1 MTGPYAIARSAGL
14 AVLAGAT
21 LVLVATPGQAAS
33 CNALRAEI
41 SRIAAGS
48 AQSPAYRKWSAAA
61 EQQKAALGLA
71 QRDARHLGCNG
82 AASAG
87 SCNTLTGKIKRMR
100 ANLAKIERQ
109 RDRRAQPGQARR
121 KRQLERTLANQG
133 CDRTRTAKKGGGLLA
148 LFGIGR
154 RDGANDAV
162 TTASSLQSATRS
174 SVTITSA
181 QPDFTTSQPSGP
193 TYRTMC
199 VRTCDG
205 FYFPV
210 SFSTGSE
217 GFGRDTAICRSM
229 CPGAEAQLYVH
240 RNPGETVDNLVSVEG
255 LPYTDLPNAYRFRKT
270 YVSGCGCQPKPGGRQ
285 SMASLIRS
293 GDAVAAQSLR
303 DTQGSGGLGIDSL
316 RETLATPV
324 ASRADA
330 VPDGADPDTRM
341 NVELGFAPQPASM
354 RLPVL
359 GGTGTSVSG
368 VAKSADAVD
377 DGSDVQTAPATVQP
391 KQNVRIIGPRYFV
404 AQ

>member
-1 MTGPYAIARSAGL
+1 MTGPYAFARSASL
-14 AVLAGAT
+14 AVLAGVAM
-21 LVLVATPGQAAS
+21 LVATAPAQAAS
-33 CNALRAEI
+33 CSALRAEI
-41 SRIAAGS
+41 SRISADS
-48 AQSPAYRKWSAAA
+48 AQSPEYRKWSKAAK
-61 EQQKAALGLA
+61 QQKAALGLA
-71 QRDARHLGCNG
+71 ERDARHLGCKG
-82 AASAG
+82 AAASAG
-87 SCNTLTGKIKRMR
+87 SCKALTGKIERMR

-109 RDRRAQPGQARR
+109 RDRRARPDQTRR
-121 KRQLERTLANQG
+121 KRQLERTLASQG
-133 CDRTRTAKKGGGLLA
+133 CDRPREATSGGGLLA

-154 RDGANDAV
+154 RDDPGNAV
-162 TTASSLQSATRS
+162 TSASSTPATTRS
-174 SVTITSA
+174 TVTITSA
-181 QPDFTTSQPSGP
+181 QPDFTTSRPSGP

-229 CPGAEAQLYVH
+229 CPGAEAQLFVH
-240 RNPGETVDNLVSVEG
+240 RNPGETVDNLVSVDG
-255 LPYTDLPNAYRFRKT
+255 VPYTDLPNAYRFRKT

-303 DTQGSGGLGIDSL
+303 DSQSTPGLGIDAL
-316 RETLATPV
+316 RDTLATMTPS
-324 ASRADA
+324 AS

-341 NVELGFAPQPASM
+341 NVELGFAPQPATM

-359 GGTGTSVSG
+359 GASSAPSETQ
-368 VAKSADAVD
+368 VAEER
-377 DGSDVQTAPATVQP
+377 GQEVQTAPATVQP
-391 KQNVRIIGPRYFV
+391 KENVRIVGPRYFV

>member
-1 MTGPYAIARSAGL
+1 MTGPYAIARSASL
-14 AVLAGAT
+14 AVLAG
-21 LVLVATPGQAAS
+21 VAVFFTAAPAQAAS

-41 SRIAAGS
+41 SRISSGS
-48 AQSPAYRKWSAAA
+48 AQSPEYRKWSKAAK
-61 EQQKAALGLA
+61 QQKAALGLA
-71 QRDARHLGCNG
+71 QRDARHLGCSG
-82 AASAG
+82 AGAAG
-87 SCNTLTGKIKRMR
+87 SCKALSGKIKRMR

-109 RDRRAQPGQARR
+109 RDRRARPDQARR
-121 KRQLERTLANQG
+121 KKQLERTLASQG
-133 CDRTRTAKKGGGLLA
+133 CGQPREARSGGGLLA

-154 RDGANDAV
+154 RNETGDAV
-162 TTASSLQSATRS
+162 TGASSVQSAARS

-181 QPDFTTSQPSGP
+181 QPSFTTSRRSGP

-229 CPGAEAQLYVH
+229 CPGAEAQLFVH
-240 RNPGETVDNLVSVEG
+240 RNPGETVDNLVSVDG
-255 LPYTDLPNAYRFRKT
+255 LPYGDLPNAYRFRET

-303 DTQGSGGLGIDSL
+303 DTQSTGGLGIDAL
-316 RETLATPV
+316 RDTLATLAPS
-324 ASRADA
+324 AS

-341 NVELGFAPQPASM
+341 NVELGFAPQPATM

-359 GGTGTSVSG
+359 GGTPAPSESQ
-368 VAKSADAVD
+368 VAAGKDNE
-377 DGSDVQTAPATVQP
+377 VQTAPAAVQP
-391 KQNVRIIGPRYFV
+391 KENVRIVGPRYFV

>member
-1 MTGPYAIARSAGL
+1 MTGPYAFARSASL
-14 AVLAGAT
+14 AVLAGVAVFLAT
-21 LVLVATPGQAAS
+21 TPAQAAS
-33 CNALRAEI
+33 CTALRAEI
-41 SRIAAGS
+41 SRISADS
-48 AQSPAYRKWSAAA
+48 AQSPEYRKWSKAAK
-61 EQQKAALGLA
+61 QQKAALALA
-71 QRDARHLGCNG
+71 ERDARHLGCNG
-82 AASAG
+82 AAAAG
-87 SCNTLTGKIKRMR
+87 SCKALTGKIKRMR

-109 RDRRAQPGQARR
+109 RDRRARPDQTRR
-121 KRQLERTLANQG
+121 KRQLERTLASQG
-133 CDRTRTAKKGGGLLA
+133 CDRPREAKSGGGLLA

-154 RDGANDAV
+154 RDDPGDAV
-162 TTASSLQSATRS
+162 TSASSAPAATRS
-174 SVTITSA
+174 TVTITSA
-181 QPDFTTSQPSGP
+181 QPDFTTSRPSGP

-229 CPGAEAQLYVH
+229 CPGAEAQLFVH
-240 RNPGETVDNLVSVEG
+240 RNPGETVDNLVSVDG
-255 LPYTDLPNAYRFRKT
+255 QPYTDLPNAYRFRET

-303 DTQGSGGLGIDSL
+303 DTQGTGGLGIDAL
-316 RETLATPV
+316 RDTLATMAPG
-324 ASRADA
+324 AS

-341 NVELGFAPQPASM
+341 NVELGFAPQPAAM

-359 GGTGTSVSG
+359 GGTPAPSESQ
-368 VAKSADAVD
+368 VAAE
-377 DGSDVQTAPATVQP
+377 SDEEVQTAPAAVQP
-391 KQNVRIIGPRYFV
+391 KENVRIVGPRYFV